1 MQENLTKRKKSCINV
16 LTYENVR
23 YTIIL
28 RKRKEVIKLN
38 WILLEAKTKE
48 CGLTNEDVAKALAID
63 PATYY
68 RKKRGETDFYRREI
82 RIIRKLLGLSS
93 EDVDIIFFND

>member
-1 MQENLTKRKKSCINV
+1 MQEKLTKRKKTCENV
-16 LTYENVR
+16 LTYEKVR
-23 YTIIL
+23 YKIIL
-28 RKRKEVIKLN
+28 RKRKEVIILN
-38 WILLEAKTKE
+38 WIMLEAKTKE
-48 CGLTNEDVAKALAID
+48 CGMTNEDVARALAID